1 MARPF
6 IGLISDTHGLVRPAA
21 LDALSGASRIVH
33 AGDIGPPQVLQALRN
48 LAPVVA
54 VRGNMDFEGW
64 CAELRLTEVVEEGF
78 LRLYV
83 MHDLGRLDLDPV
95 AAGFAAVVTGH
106 THRPKVE
113 RQDDVLYLNPGS
125 AGPTRSSLPA
135 SVMRLYLSDGKLTPE
150 LIELPA
156 DPS

>member
-33 AGDIGPPQVLQALRN
+33 AGDIGPPQVLQALRG

-64 CAELRLTEVVEEGF
+64 CADLRLTEVVDHGSV
-78 LRLYV
+78 RLYV
-83 MHDLGRLDLDPV
+83 LHDLGRLDLDPV

-113 RQDDVLYLNPGS
+113 REGEVLYLNPGS
-125 AGPTRSSLPA
+125 AGPQRSSLPA
-135 SVMRLYLSDGKLTPE
+135 SVMRLYVSDDGLTPE
-150 LIELPA
+150 LVEL
-156 DPS
+156 DVEPS